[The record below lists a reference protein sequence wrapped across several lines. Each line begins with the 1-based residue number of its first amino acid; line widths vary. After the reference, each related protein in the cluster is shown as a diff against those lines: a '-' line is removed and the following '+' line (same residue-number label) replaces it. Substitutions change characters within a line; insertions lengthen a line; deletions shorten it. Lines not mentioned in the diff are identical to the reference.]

1 MSIREELEDEESR
14 FLSKYA
20 TLSRDSVGRDRVEEE
35 DDLRPCFQRDRD
47 RILHCKA
54 FRRLKHKTQ
63 VFLAPEGDHYRTR
76 LTHTLEVSQIART
89 IAKCLRL
96 NETLTEAIALGHD
109 LGHTPFGHAGE
120 RVLNGLCPGGFKHSI
135 QSVRTVEFLEKRGNG
150 LNLTLE
156 VRDGIQNH
164 GTHSTPRTY
173 EGAVVRLADKI
184 AYINHDIDDSIRAGI
199 FREEYIPAAF
209 TAALGHSVRDR
220 LNCMIRDVIETSL
233 NEDRVSM
240 SEERFRVMMQLRAW
254 LFQHVYRGSAP
265 KAEEGKAE
273 AMIGRLYSYFLE
285 HPEQMPE
292 EYRYFMSECKQPI
305 ERTVCDYIAGMSD
318 QYAVRVFQELFVPRA
333 WTVL

>member
-1 MSIREELEDEESR
+1 LEEEESR

-120 RVLNGLCPGGFKHSI
+120 RVLNGLCPGGFKHSV

-199 FREEYIPAAF
+199 FREKDIPTAF

>member
-1 MSIREELEDEESR
+1 MSIREELEEEESR

-120 RVLNGLCPGGFKHSI
+120 RVLNGLCPG
-135 QSVRTVEFLEKRGNG
+135 EFLEKRGNG

-199 FREEYIPAAF
+199 FREEDIPAAF